1 MTTEG
6 RRLSAEEEERSADSG
21 GGEVFMWI
29 SGELCG
35 CRALEQIMAERDE

>member
-1 MTTEG
+1 MKI
-6 RRLSAEEEERSADSG
+6 RG
-21 GGEVFMWI
+21 GGEKVFCGDF